1 MQVAPVAAT
10 ADVMLAR
17 VVVGMTVAASVTL
30 ARTAPRWVNV
40 LMHRVWAM
48 PPSVPNV
55 TRWSKR
61 KWRCASWQRKPTA
74 KR

>member
-1 MQVAPVAAT
+1 MAVT

-17 VVVGMTVAASVTL
+17 VVAGMTVAASVMH

-48 PPSVPNV
+48 PPSAPNV
-55 TRWSKR
+55 TRWSKPR
-61 KWRCASWQRKPTA
+61 WRYASWQPKPMV